1 MGADMRVEMEL
12 CNLPLER
19 LMGYLVEVGGQ
30 ISGPR
35 TVTAADWSA
44 VLIKME
50 PAQVGVI
57 TVPRDLLV
65 IEGESDIVERV
76 YAQMR
81 RRTMR
86 GGG

>member
-1 MGADMRVEMEL
+1 MHIEMEL

-19 LMGYLVEVGGQ
+19 IMDYLAEAGGQ
-30 ISGPR
+30 ISGQR
-35 TVTAADWSA
+35 TATGQGWSA
-44 VLIKME
+44 VLVEME

-57 TVPRDLLV
+57 SVPRDLLV
-65 IEGESDIVERV
+65 IEGQPEPVDRIH
-76 YAQMR
+76 ALMR

>member
-1 MGADMRVEMEL
+1 MFTRVEMEL

-30 ISGPR
+30 ISGQR
-35 TVTAADWSA
+35 TVTGEGWSA
-44 VLIKME
+44 VLLEMH
-50 PAQVGVI
+50 PAQVGMI
-57 TVPRDLLV
+57 TVPRDLLM
-65 IEGESDIVERV
+65 IEGESDIVERIH
-76 YAQMR
+76 AQMR

>member
-1 MGADMRVEMEL
+1 MKTAHVELEL
-12 CNLPLER
+12 RNLPLER

-30 ISGPR
+30 PTGNRSVQGE
-35 TVTAADWSA
+35 DWTA
-44 VLIKME
+44 VLIEMQ

-57 TVPRDLLV
+57 RVPRDILIV
-65 IEGESDIVERV
+65 EGAPDMVERV
-76 YAQMR
+76 HLLMR